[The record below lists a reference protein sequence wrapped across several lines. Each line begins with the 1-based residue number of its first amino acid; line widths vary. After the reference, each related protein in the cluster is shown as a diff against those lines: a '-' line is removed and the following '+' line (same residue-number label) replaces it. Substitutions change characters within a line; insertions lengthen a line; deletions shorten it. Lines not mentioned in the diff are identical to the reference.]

1 VKLRLVSNSR
11 AISVFILV
19 LALAVSGC
27 NKMSFLPQGQTI
39 SFSQIPSQTLGSA
52 PISLTA
58 TASSGLPV
66 SLVSNTP
73 AICTVSGTATGGFQ
87 VTLVATG
94 TCSIVATQIG
104 NSTYAAATP
113 VSQSFTVQ
121 AAPLTAQ
128 IITFATP
135 ATQTVGTPLTLT
147 ATATSGLAVSFAST
161 TQSVCT
167 VSGTTATFLTAGTC
181 TINATQA
188 GNSTYAAAT
197 PVTRSFTVQA
207 APLTAQTISF
217 ATPATQTVGT
227 SLTLTATATSGLAVS
242 FASTTQAV
250 CSVSGTTATFL
261 TAGTCTINATQLGN
275 STYAAATPVTRS
287 FAVQAAP
294 LIAQTISFATPAT
307 QTVGTPLTLTAT
319 ATSGLA
325 VSFASTTQSVC
336 TVSGTTATFLA
347 AGTCTINATQAGNS
361 TYAAATP
368 VARSFTVQAA
378 PLIAQTITFNPIQPQ
393 NLGMSEV
400 SFTITAAASSGL
412 PITYTA
418 LTGSVCSV
426 AVANGVATVTLFSQD
441 ICTIQAD
448 QPGNSTYAA
457 APSVTQSFPVMSFWA
472 SSNSVTLGQSYTLWW
487 HAPNASSVAIDQG
500 VDTQGSTWSFVTIT
514 PTNVGATTYT
524 MSATYPAGIAK
535 VSIAVSV
542 NAPTATSPRQL
553 TIENHWMG
561 NSGGHYYFPPDGSLQ
576 SQIDWNGNTQNF
588 LTDIGV
594 YSDPNIY
601 GGVPIVYTLTT
612 YDETGLGNYNPNPT
626 ADQIEP
632 NPYMIQYGGSPVAKT
647 LGGEYY
653 GGYRVGKGFSSTV
666 ATQVDSR
673 LSVSAAAVNKGLSAH
688 VENFYGRFFNSPY
701 EYYNTTPPPAYPDSS
716 APYVSLSDGRK
727 ITVVTDPTAVDFD
740 NSGLLWISD
749 NGPDQN
755 IKIFDVSS
763 ASQSLT
769 TPVKTFGAVG
779 GIYGTNGTA
788 YGSSGTPL
796 AGQMG
801 DFRFWGIRGIAH
813 DADGNIYVGSSG
825 MNAQNM
831 GGADIR
837 QFTAD
842 GTTLNWKNF
851 GLFVNVGDADPASG
865 ATEMYVDAKHFTM
878 DYSKAPGKS
887 WTYSS
892 VTFDPF
898 LYPEDPRLLNAF
910 GVAWIRRIAGQ
921 RFLYLTDMDPSKLL
935 ILRFLPNSEIAV
947 PTGFMSLIAKNLGPT
962 DISPNHPTWD
972 DNESNKRIRW
982 WWLDNGM
989 TNTQAAGVTP
999 GTNAAT
1005 SVAADGKFQSG
1016 EFGTWENWTS
1026 YSYGVN
1032 IDDAGGIWYGGT
1044 GTVTYK
1050 FNGNGIQYWPNKG
1063 VDANGV
1069 PIYDF
1074 ANPVRFDVPFTDYTP
1089 PSNDPNGSTDLGQVN
1104 RMKYLSDT
1112 DTMFI
1117 AGDGNAW
1124 YPYKI
1129 FRYNNFIKDAH
1140 VPGTTTAANAMQPA
1154 FVIDLG
1160 TQSYVSGSHL
1170 DLNTAAETLPFAF
1183 TADQDYIYVT
1193 YLDQG
1198 KNSRKRGEVTIY
1210 SATDGHEIGWIVP
1223 GPEVGYYCG
1232 TIDLMHGINVSTE
1245 ADHVTRD
1252 IILEDDGAAKVMVYR
1267 WNPAAK

>member
-1 VKLRLVSNSR
+1 
-11 AISVFILV
+11 
-19 LALAVSGC
+19 
-27 NKMSFLPQGQTI
+27 MSSLPQSQII
-39 SFSQIPSQTLGSA
+39 SFSQIPNQTLGNA
-52 PISLTA
+52 PLSLTA

-66 SLVSNTP
+66 SFASNSP
-73 AICTVSGTATGGFQ
+73 AICTVSGTPTSGYS
-87 VTLVATG
+87 VTLLATG
-94 TCSIVATQIG
+94 TCSIVATQAG
-104 NSTYAAATP
+104 NSIYAAATP
-113 VSQSFTVQ
+113 VSQSFAVNAAGLTAQTITFATPATQTVGTPLTLTASATSGLTVSFASTTQTVCTVSGSTAAFLSAGTCTINATQ
-121 AAPLTAQ
+121 AGNSIYAAATPVSQSFAVNAAGLTAQ

-135 ATQTVGTPLTLT
+135 ATQTVGTPLRLT
-147 ATATSGLAVSFAST
+147 ASATSGLAVSFAS
-161 TQSVCT
+161 
-167 VSGTTATFLTAGTC
+167 
-181 TINATQA
+181 N
-188 GNSTYAAAT
+188 
-197 PVTRSFTVQA
+197 
-207 APLTAQTISF
+207 
-217 ATPATQTVGT
+217 TQT
-227 SLTLTATATSGLAVS
+227 
-242 FASTTQAV
+242 
-250 CSVSGTTATFL
+250 
-261 TAGTCTINATQLGN
+261 
-275 STYAAATPVTRS
+275 
-287 FAVQAAP
+287 
-294 LIAQTISFATPAT
+294 
-307 QTVGTPLTLTAT
+307 
-319 ATSGLA
+319 
-325 VSFASTTQSVC
+325 VC

-368 VARSFTVQAA
+368 VARSFEVNAA
-378 PLIAQTITFNPIQPQ
+378 GLTAQTITFATPATQTVGTPLTLTATATSGLAVSFASNTQTVCTVSGTTATFLAAGTCTINATQAGNSIYAAATPVSQSFAVNAAGLTAQTITFDPIPPQ
-393 NLGMSEV
+393 NLGMSAV
-400 SFTITAAASSGL
+400 SFTITATASSGL
-412 PITYTA
+412 PVTYTV
-418 LTGSVCSV
+418 LTDSVCSV
-426 AVANGVATVTLFSQD
+426 TVTNGVATVTLFDQGT
-441 ICTIQAD
+441 CTIQAD
-448 QPGNSTYAA
+448 QPGNSTYTA
-457 APSVTQSFPVMSFWA
+457 APTVTQSFPVMSFWA
-472 SSNSVTLGQSYTLWW
+472 SSNSITLGQSFTLWW
-487 HAPNASSVAIDQG
+487 HAPNASSVTIDQG
-500 VDTQGSTWSFVTIT
+500 VDTHGSSWSWATIT
-514 PTNVGATTYT
+514 PTVVGMTTYT
-524 MSATYPAGIAK
+524 MSATYSTGITK
-535 VSIAVSV
+535 TSITVSV
-542 NAPTATSPRQL
+542 TTPTASSPHQL
-553 TIENHWMG
+553 TIVNHWMG
-561 NSGGHYYFPPDGSLQ
+561 NSGGRHGFPEAEGLQ
-576 SQIDWNGNTQNF
+576 AQEDWNGNTQNF

-594 YSDPNIY
+594 YADPNIY
-601 GGVPIVYTLTT
+601 GGVPIVYTLST
-612 YDETGLGNYNPNPT
+612 YDETGLGNTNPNPT

-632 NPYMIQYGGSPVAKT
+632 NPYGGSPVAKS

-653 GGYRVGKGFSSTV
+653 GGYRVGKGFSGTV

-673 LSVSAAAVNKGLSAH
+673 LSLSAAAINKGLSAH

-755 IKIFDVSS
+755 IKIFDVSG

-796 AGQMG
+796 IGQMG

-825 MNAQNM
+825 MNAENM
-831 GGADIR
+831 AGTDIR
-837 QFTAD
+837 QFSAD

-851 GLFVNVGDADPASG
+851 GLFVNVGDADPVSG

-878 DYSKAPGKS
+878 DYSKDPGKS

-910 GVAWIRRIAGQ
+910 GVAWIRRISGQ
-921 RFLYLTDMDPSKLL
+921 KFLYLTEMTPSKLL

-947 PTGFMSLIAKNLGPT
+947 PTGFMSLTAKFLGPT

-972 DNESNKRIRW
+972 DNETNKRIRW
-982 WWLDNGM
+982 WWLDNGK
-989 TNTQAAGVTP
+989 TNTQAAGVTS
-999 GTNAAT
+999 GTNATA
-1005 SVAADGKFQSG
+1005 SVAGDGKFQSG

-1063 VDANGV
+1063 VDENGV

-1089 PSNDPNGSTDLGQVN
+1089 PSNDPNGYTDLGQVN

-1117 AGDGNAW
+1117 GGGGDAW

-1129 FRYNNFIKDAH
+1129 YRYDNFIKNSHD
-1140 VPGTTTAANAMQPA
+1140 PGTTTAANAMQPT
-1154 FVIDLG
+1154 FVINLG
-1160 TQSYVSGSHL
+1160 TQSYVNGSHL

-1198 KNSRKRGEVTIY
+1198 KDSRKRGEVTVY
-1210 SATDGHEIGWIVP
+1210 SATDGHEIGWMVP

-1232 TIDLMHGINVSTE
+1232 TIDLMHGINVSIE
-1245 ADHVTRD
+1245 ADNVTRD

-1267 WNPAAK
+1267 WKPVAK

>member
-1 VKLRLVSNSR
+1 MLLYLHSNAPLVHYHLPNVRSLARVARGQVNIGLDLIEHFPHAFVGPASFSEP
-11 AISVFILV
+11 ATGGTGSLLPVLPATQSLAGIYAPTSDSGWLHIGTISSGAVNFSFDANTTTTARRGNITILGMQIPV
-19 LALAVSGC
+19 TQAGLQTQTITFDPIQPQNLGMSAVS
-27 NKMSFLPQGQTI
+27 FTV
-39 SFSQIPSQTLGSA
+39 
-52 PISLTA
+52 TA

-66 SLVSNTP
+66 
-73 AICTVSGTATGGFQ
+73 
-87 VTLVATG
+87 
-94 TCSIVATQIG
+94 
-104 NSTYAAATP
+104 
-113 VSQSFTVQ
+113 
-121 AAPLTAQ
+121 
-128 IITFATP
+128 
-135 ATQTVGTPLTLT
+135 
-147 ATATSGLAVSFAST
+147 
-161 TQSVCT
+161 
-167 VSGTTATFLTAGTC
+167 
-181 TINATQA
+181 
-188 GNSTYAAAT
+188 
-197 PVTRSFTVQA
+197 
-207 APLTAQTISF
+207 
-217 ATPATQTVGT
+217 
-227 SLTLTATATSGLAVS
+227 
-242 FASTTQAV
+242 
-250 CSVSGTTATFL
+250 
-261 TAGTCTINATQLGN
+261 
-275 STYAAATPVTRS
+275 
-287 FAVQAAP
+287 
-294 LIAQTISFATPAT
+294 
-307 QTVGTPLTLTAT
+307 
-319 ATSGLA
+319 
-325 VSFASTTQSVC
+325 
-336 TVSGTTATFLA
+336 
-347 AGTCTINATQAGNS
+347 
-361 TYAAATP
+361 
-368 VARSFTVQAA
+368 
-378 PLIAQTITFNPIQPQ
+378 
-393 NLGMSEV
+393 
-400 SFTITAAASSGL
+400 
-412 PITYTA
+412 TYTVP
-418 LTGSVCSV
+418 TSSVCSV
-426 AVANGVATVTLFSQD
+426 AVANGVATVTLFDQD
-441 ICTIQAD
+441 TCTIQAD

-457 APSVTQSFPVMSFWA
+457 APTVTQSFPVMSFWA
-472 SSNSVTLGQSYTLWW
+472 SSNSITLGQSFTLWW
-487 HAPNASSVAIDQG
+487 HAPNASSVTIDQG
-500 VDTQGSTWSFVTIT
+500 VDTQGSSWSWATIT
-514 PTNVGATTYT
+514 PTVVGMTTYT
-524 MSATYPAGIAK
+524 MSATYSTGIAK
-535 VSIAVSV
+535 VSVTVSV
-542 NAPTATSPRQL
+542 TASTSSSPRKL
-553 TIENHWMG
+553 TIVNHWMG
-561 NSGGHYYFPPDGSLQ
+561 NSGGRYGFPKTEGLQ
-576 SQIDWNGNTQNF
+576 AQEGWNGNTQNF
-588 LTDIGV
+588 LTDMGV
-594 YSDPNIY
+594 YSDPDIY
-601 GGVPIVYTLTT
+601 GGVPIVYTLST
-612 YDETGLGNYNPNPT
+612 YDETGLGNTNPNPT

-647 LGGEYY
+647 LGGEYH
-653 GGYRVGKGFSSTV
+653 GGYRVGKGFSGTV

-701 EYYNTTPPPAYPDSS
+701 EYFNETPPPAYPDTS

-788 YGSSGTPL
+788 FGSNGTPL
-796 AGQMG
+796 VGQMG

-813 DADGNIYVGSSG
+813 DAAGNIYVGSSG
-825 MNAQNM
+825 MNAENM
-831 GGADIR
+831 AGTDIR
-837 QFTAD
+837 QFSTD
-842 GTTLNWKNF
+842 GATLNWKNF

-878 DYSKAPGKS
+878 DYSKEPGKS

-947 PTGFMSLIAKNLGPT
+947 PTGFMSLIGKFLGPT
-962 DISPNHPTWD
+962 DISQNHPTWD
-972 DNESNKRIRW
+972 DNESNKRLRW
-982 WWLDNGM
+982 WWLDNGK

-999 GTNAAT
+999 GTTAT
-1005 SVAADGKFQSG
+1005 VSVAADGKFQSG

-1050 FNGNGIQYWPNKG
+1050 FSGNGIQYWPNKG

-1089 PSNDPNGSTDLGQVN
+1089 PANDPNGYTDLGQVN
-1104 RMKYLSDT
+1104 RIKYLSGT

-1117 AGDGNAW
+1117 AGGGDAW

-1129 FRYNNFIKDAH
+1129 YRYDKFVKNSH
-1140 VPGTTTAANAMQPA
+1140 EPGTTTAANAMQPA

-1160 TQSYVSGSHL
+1160 TQSYVNGSHL

-1183 TADQDYIYVT
+1183 TADEEYIYVT

-1198 KNSRKRGEVTIY
+1198 KDSRKRGEVTIY
-1210 SATDGHEIGWIVP
+1210 STTDGHEIGWIVP
-1223 GPEVGYYCG
+1223 GYDVGYYCG
-1232 TIDLMHGINVSTE
+1232 TIDLMHGINVTTE

-1267 WNPAAK
+1267 WNPTAQ